1 MKHLVT
7 LALVCLALVGCA
19 SRRYAG
25 DTPYQN
31 PLNSPGT
38 KFSGLP
44 LVVQNTVR
52 AEAGTTEISDIAKTA
67 FTGSPVYVVHFRNA
81 ELFPPLYV
89 AEDGSV
95 LNPNLTV
102 AVGAPAE
109 DISVLTGTVVNG
121 IKLSELPKRVVE
133 TIQTRAPVTEVLAI
147 HKEDHGAKAY
157 YEIRFKDPTRHSQM
171 YVLDDGTVLSEVP
184 E

>member
-1 MKHLVT
+1 MKPLAS

-19 SRRYAG
+19 SPRYAG
-25 DTPYQN
+25 DTPYRK

-52 AEAGTTEISDIAKTA
+52 AEAGTTEISDIVKTA
-67 FTGSPVYVVHFRNA
+67 FTDSPVYVVHFRNA

-95 LNPNLTV
+95 LNPDLTV

-109 DISVLTGTVVNG
+109 DVSVLTGTVVG
-121 IKLSELPKRVVE
+121 GMKVSELPKKVVE
-133 TIQTRAPVTEVLAI
+133 TIQTRAPITEVLSVN
-147 HKEDHGAKAY
+147 KEDHGAKAY
-157 YEIRFKDPTRHSQM
+157 YEIRFKDASRHSAM
-171 YVLDDGTVLSEVP
+171 FVLDDGTVLSEVP